1 MIVDYFR
8 LSLTTNEIRMMGET
22 AFALLYT
29 EENIVVYTIVR
40 WMTFV

>member
-1 MIVDYFR
+1 M
-8 LSLTTNEIRMMGET
+8 MMGET